1 MPQSSSRRFIGL
13 AILILVLGL
22 VAVSAYIWFS
32 GGSGAPSAPI
42 TAPTLAIRP
51 TSAVTSTVEATAEA
65 TRQVVSSTAVPT
77 AEVTEGTTAA
87 NATQASSTEAATENA
102 TANATSA
109 NAPSAIL
116 FQIVPDSSQVSFTT
130 HEELRGSPNTVVGTT
145 NQVAGQIYVDFNTPS
160 NSQVGVIRVDV
171 RTLATDN
178 EFRNRAIRT
187 AILQSSQDQYE
198 YAQFTPTALQGMP
211 DKVTIGQAVSF
222 QIVGDLTLRDI
233 TQSVTFDTTVTVVS
247 DTRLEGTATATV
259 TRAQYQLEIP
269 SVPGVANV
277 SDNVQLQIDFVATA
291 ASS

>member
-1 MPQSSSRRFIGL
+1 MPQTSSRRFIGL

-51 TSAVTSTVEATAEA
+51 TSAVTSTVETTAEA

-77 AEVTEGTTAA
+77 AEVTTQASVTAE
-87 NATQASSTEAATENA
+87 ATSSPRPASSTEAATENA
-102 TANATSA
+102 TAP
-109 NAPSAIL
+109 APSAIL

-130 HEELRGSPNTVVGTT
+130 HEELRGAPNTVVGTT

-187 AILQSSQDQYE
+187 AILQSSQDQFE
-198 YAQFTPTALQGMP
+198 YAQFTPTALLGMP

-233 TQSVTFDTTVTVVS
+233 TKSVTFDTTVTVVS
-247 DTRLEGTATATV
+247 DSRLEGTATATV

-277 SDNVQLQIDFVATA
+277 SDNVELQIDFVATA